1 MMGPKLA
8 QIGQQ
13 RGYASVAGNREV
25 EEIHKVSRVFPCAD
39 HELMGQAKNVA
50 YNPSA
55 APSGKCPHAK
65 AAQQAAAI
73 AQQEAEKATMS
84 DAHRPAAPKAS
95 GSFDYGSFYEVEL
108 EKKHKDKWASPS
120 LRHEPMLMARSY
132 RYFNNINRLAA
143 KFTMAHTA
151 NVKDEVNVWCAN
163 DYLGM
168 SKNPVVLSTMK
179 WAFWRISWIA

>member
-1 MMGPKLA
+1 MQVTSLLRFSAVCPFLGHSTPASLRALATVSGSNASALTSTAMQCPMMGPKLA

-108 EKKHKDKWASPS
+108 EKKHKDK
-120 LRHEPMLMARSY
+120 
-132 RYFNNINRLAA
+132 
-143 KFTMAHTA
+143 
-151 NVKDEVNVWCAN
+151 
-163 DYLGM
+163 
-168 SKNPVVLSTMK
+168 
-179 WAFWRISWIA
+179 